1 MCTVVRLDIYFG
13 IVALFLE
20 SGKVLRGK
28 RLFFN
33 VMWMNEQ
40 KIGSDVRSNDCWIR
54 TLAVA
59 MQTVIVG
66 VYRYF

>member
-1 MCTVVRLDIYFG
+1 MCTVVRLDIYFR

-20 SGKVLRGK
+20 SGKVVRGK

-40 KIGSDVRSNDCWIR
+40 KIGWDVRSGDC
-54 TLAVA
+54 
-59 MQTVIVG
+59 
-66 VYRYF
+66 